1 MATREP
7 GGLSLGRLIHA
18 TSARVTF
25 RGVKQERAREEPH
38 VFKPN
43 LGKTE
48 RAARLV
54 LGVLIAG
61 WVFRRPSAGMPEALA
76 SVAALFLVLN
86 ALLSRCYLWRALGI
100 STCPAGT
107 PDQD

>member
-1 MATREP
+1 
-7 GGLSLGRLIHA
+7 
-18 TSARVTF
+18 
-25 RGVKQERAREEPH
+25 

-43 LGKTE
+43 LGKAE
-48 RAARLV
+48 RAVRLV

-61 WVFRRPSAGMPEALA
+61 WIYRRPSPGIPEAIA
-76 SVAALFLVLN
+76 AVAALFLVLN

-107 PDQD
+107 TDDD